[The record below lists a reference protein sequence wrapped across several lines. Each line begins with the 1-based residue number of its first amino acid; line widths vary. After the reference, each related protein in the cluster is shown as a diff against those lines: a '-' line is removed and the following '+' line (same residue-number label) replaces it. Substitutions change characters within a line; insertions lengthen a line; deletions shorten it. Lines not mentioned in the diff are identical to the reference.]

1 MQRLILALIAL
12 LAVGAGA
19 LLALKAL
26 AWRNGFR
33 SYKAQF
39 QDFGGIATFSAA
51 NAKLSASGDRLDAVF
66 LGASHTLDWGDLRQ
80 SFPGLRLANRGISG
94 QAIPQYLVRFRQDV
108 LDLHP
113 KVVVI
118 EGCAV
123 NTTYGLPVRAVVDS
137 YASMA
142 ELARIH
148 GIEPILATITPVS
161 SSLERREPGTNDE
174 IRKINEAIREVAARG
189 GYRVV
194 DYYSAVAGPDGT
206 LPAAESR
213 DGLHC
218 DQKVYNRMA
227 ELLRPVLK
235 EALEAAEPAAT
246 AERGVRR

>member
-1 MQRLILALIAL
+1 MQRLVVGLIAL
-12 LAVGAGA
+12 LLVVVGA

-26 AWRNGFR
+26 SWRGGFR
-33 SYKAQF
+33 SYKALF
-39 QDFGGIATFSAA
+39 QDYGGVAAYSAA
-51 NAKLSASGDRLDAVF
+51 NAKLSESGDRLDAVF
-66 LGASHTLDWGDLRQ
+66 LGASHTLDWGDLRD
-80 SFPGLRLANRGISG
+80 SFPGLRVENRGVSG
-94 QAIPQYLVRFRQDV
+94 QAVPQYLVRFRQDV

-148 GIEPILATITPVS
+148 GIEPILATITPVG
-161 SSLERREPGTNDE
+161 SSLERRERGANEE
-174 IRKINEAIREVAARG
+174 IRKINAAIREIAARE

-194 DYYSAVAGPDGT
+194 DYYSALAGPDGT

-213 DGLHC
+213 DGLHW
-218 DQKVYNRMA
+218 DREVYRRMA

-235 EALEAAEPAAT
+235 EALEAAE
-246 AERGVRR
+246 RSVRR